1 MTGADRI
8 SVRTTKLIWPVAAW
22 PDEEQAAWG
31 RARQGRGLEGLDN
44 PAAGWR
50 DRTARKNEDG
60 YGRYLAW
67 LHRNGMF
74 SENETACERITP
86 DRTAEYARY
95 LKSHFSSVSVA
106 TTVTAL
112 TSAARALAPEED
124 WSWLSRRSTRLKG
137 RAKPSRV
144 KRHIIQHTLDLF
156 SFGKDLMDGPE
167 KGRSGKLAAA
177 QRFQAGLIIAL
188 LAARPLRIRNF
199 QAITIGQS
207 LRWDGT
213 GYWLTFS
220 ADETKTGGAIDEPV
234 PANLIPYLEA
244 FLRLWRPTILRQAD
258 KYDGVKTHGRL
269 WVDIFGRPMQEFTLR
284 ELIKRYTRKRFGKAL
299 WPHLFRDCLLTS
311 VAIDQPDLMRISG
324 TLLGHTN
331 LHTGEKHYNQ
341 ARMVDASRRFSEM
354 VSELRD
360 SFDPEPQPAAAGR
373 NGPAQRPR
381 ALKCK
386 GRRPF
391 SSRE

>member
-1 MTGADRI
+1 LD
-8 SVRTTKLIWPVAAW
+8 
-22 PDEEQAAWG
+22 
-31 RARQGRGLEGLDN
+31 GLDN

-50 DRTARKNEDG
+50 ERTAKKNEDG

-74 SENETACERITP
+74 SESDPVCARITP
-86 DRTAEYARY
+86 DKAADYARY

-106 TTVTAL
+106 TTMGAL
-112 TSAARALAPEED
+112 TSAARALAPEAD

-137 RAKPSRV
+137 RAKPSRA
-144 KRHIIQHTLDLF
+144 KRHIVQHTLDLF
-156 SFGKDLMDGPE
+156 CFGKGLMDGAE
-167 KGRSGKLAAA
+167 QGRGGRLAAA

-220 ADETKTGGAIDEPV
+220 ADETKTGGAIDEPI
-234 PANLIPYLEA
+234 PADLIPYLEA
-244 FLRLWRPTILRQAD
+244 YLRLWRPIILRQAD
-258 KYDGVKTHGRL
+258 KYDGLKTHGRL

-284 ELIKRYTRKRFGKAL
+284 ELIKRYTRKRFGTAL

-311 VAIDQPDLMRISG
+311 VAIDQPDLIRISG

-341 ARMVDASRRFSEM
+341 ARMLDASRRFGDM
-354 VSELRD
+354 VSGLRD
-360 SFDPEPQPAAAGR
+360 SFDTEPQPAASGR
-373 NGPAQRPR
+373 DGNAHRPC
-381 ALKCK
+381 AIKCK
-386 GRRPF
+386 
-391 SSRE
+391 SRGALDRG